1 MSKKSADETAR
12 EEAAREADP
21 DRASKKAWIGFF
33 FLAMALLV
41 IALDLSITDV
51 AVPSIVSD
59 LSISADDASLVVTVY
74 MVVASSM
81 MVLMGKVSDLIG
93 ARRAFLI
100 GAASFAIGSFI
111 TGIAPNFG
119 VLLLGRTIQGLVL
132 AITVPASL
140 SLLNHEFPGGRARVL
155 AFSIWTAVIGS
166 AMALGPLLGGF
177 LSTYFSWRWAFFI
190 NIPIMIIAVIGAK
203 ATVRPIAVK
212 LKQQGYDVLG
222 SIVLVLGVALI
233 VFGIQEATAFGW
245 WTTEQ
250 DTIFGSVPWPFAI
263 SATPVMLF
271 VGVLLLIAFFFIDR
285 SRMRRGLGVV
295 LEFTLF
301 KVKSFT
307 YGTAAAAMMT
317 AGVFGLLLVIP
328 LFAQYILDKN
338 PLGAGIALAP
348 LGVGMALGGPVISRL
363 NVPLR
368 KTVLVML
375 GIQPIATLSLIPLVN
390 ADTDTVWMIPS
401 LLINGFAW
409 GAAFSILVSM
419 LMSDVPEELSGV
431 AGGTQTAA
439 RLLAG
444 AIGGALLTTVL
455 LGSVA
460 AQMASV
466 DESALTAQE
475 RQDITQLYE
484 FSVQISPPTTDSG
497 DTVEQARQIQ
507 TYDQVIQETKSDM
520 ANGVRWAII
529 LAAFF
534 SFIGFLAGF
543 KLEKVEAAEATSD
556 EPAAAA

>member
-1 MSKKSADETAR
+1 MSKKSAEDTAR

-51 AVPSIVSD
+51 AVPSIVAD
-59 LSISADDASLVVTVY
+59 LGISADDASLVVTVY

-140 SLLNHEFPGGRARVL
+140 SLLNHEFPGGKARVL

-203 ATVRPIAVK
+203 VTVRPIAVK
-212 LKQQGYDVLG
+212 LKQQGYDVIG

-245 WTTEQ
+245 WATEQ
-250 DTIFGSVPWPFAI
+250 DMVFGSVPWPFAI
-263 SATPVMLF
+263 SATPVMLI
-271 VGVLLLIAFFFIDR
+271 VGILLLILFFFIDG

-375 GIQPIATLSLIPLVN
+375 GIQPIAMLTLIPLVN

-401 LLINGFAW
+401 MLVNGFAW

-466 DESALTAQE
+466 NESALTDREQ
-475 RQDITQLYE
+475 QDITELYQ

-497 DTVEQARQIQ
+497 DTVGQAREIQ
-507 TYDQVIQETKSDM
+507 AYDQIIQETKSDM
-520 ANGVRWAII
+520 ANGVRWAIL
-529 LAAFF
+529 LAALF
-534 SFIGFLAGF
+534 SFVGFLAGF
-543 KLEKVEAAEATSD
+543 KLDKVEAAEATSE

>member
-1 MSKKSADETAR
+1 MSKKSAEDTAR

-51 AVPSIVSD
+51 AVPSIVAD
-59 LSISADDASLVVTVY
+59 LGISADDASLVVTVY

-140 SLLNHEFPGGRARVL
+140 SLLNHEFPGGKARVL

-203 ATVRPIAVK
+203 VTVRPIAVK
-212 LKQQGYDVLG
+212 LKQQGYDVIG

-245 WTTEQ
+245 WATEQ
-250 DTIFGSVPWPFAI
+250 DMVFGSVPWPFAI
-263 SATPVMLF
+263 SATPVMLI
-271 VGVLLLIAFFFIDR
+271 VGILLLILFFFIDR

-375 GIQPIATLSLIPLVN
+375 GIQPIAMLTLIPLVN

-401 LLINGFAW
+401 MLVNGFAW

-466 DESALTAQE
+466 NESALTDREQ
-475 RQDITQLYE
+475 QDITELYQ

-497 DTVEQARQIQ
+497 DTVGQAREIQ
-507 TYDQVIQETKSDM
+507 AYDQIIQETKSDM
-520 ANGVRWAII
+520 ANGVRWAIL
-529 LAAFF
+529 LAALF
-534 SFIGFLAGF
+534 SFVGFLAGF
-543 KLEKVEAAEATSD
+543 KLDKVEAAEATSE